1 MQLRIIDKNNNKIL
15 ATYGI
20 IDDGHQLD
28 RLKHIKEALQKQFD
42 PRYFSLRVSL

>member
-1 MQLRIIDKNNNKIL
+1 MQLRIIDKSNNKIL

-42 PRYFSLRVSL
+42 PKYFVLRVTL

>member
-20 IDDGHQLD
+20 IDDGHQID

-42 PRYFSLRVSL
+42 PKYFTLRVSL

>member
-1 MQLRIIDKNNNKIL
+1 MQLRIIDKSNNKIL

-42 PRYFSLRVSL
+42 PKYFKLRITL